1 MRRDSF
7 RDFDLAGRRVSES
20 LVQVLVLD
28 VEFGGELDFGVWF
41 GIRVRRRRHG
51 GREGGGFVLFS
62 SSVLPPRPGESD
74 CVPAELVSGRVYFAT
89 FAFVGSIA
97 VVGYSKEGSC
107 RRHLELGR
115 PGYSLRHAETLGAWK

>member
-1 MRRDSF
+1 M
-7 RDFDLAGRRVSES
+7 AGE
-20 LVQVLVLD
+20 
-28 VEFGGELDFGVWF
+28 EE
-41 GIRVRRRRHG
+41 
-51 GREGGGFVLFS
+51 EGVLFCFLS

-74 CVPAELVSGRVYFAT
+74 CVPAAVSELVSGRVYFVT